1 MSDHDVSRTWLDRL
15 RIPPGKAPQLA
26 RRDPAD
32 KPPGLSHSQAS
43 EVIDAAVRDLDRLQ
57 YLLFA
62 DAGASLL
69 IVLQGL
75 DAAGKDGT
83 IRHVLTGMNAQGVH
97 VTPFK
102 QPTPNEAAHDFLW
115 RAHRATPAKGEVA
128 IFNRSHYED
137 VLVVRVHKLVT
148 KQVWRARYD
157 RINAFESLLAANGT
171 HILKFFLH
179 LSPEEQLK
187 RFARRLEDPARQ
199 WKISESDYT
208 ERTFWNAY
216 TEAYEEAIERT
227 STEHAPWFVIPSDHK
242 WVRNLAIGRIVADTL
257 EGMNLKTPS
266 VRVDLDD
273 IRLRYH
279 QAVKDQ
285 K

>member
-137 VLVVRVHKLVT
+137 VLVVRVHKLFP

-187 RFARRLEDPARQ
+187 RFAKRLEDPARQ

-227 STEHAPWFVIPSDHK
+227 STEHAPWFVIPSDRK